1 VPDGD
6 SAAGRRSRTAIGRRR
21 PSPERCA

>member
-6 SAAGRRSRTAIGRRR
+6 SAAGRRCRTAIGRRP